1 MRTITNMRTEGIIAL
16 LILSVLVGVSIGYAI
31 LNNVN
36 TVQTNDIL
44 EIYYFYSKSCLACK
58 IAKPYI
64 QKIKEKIGI
73 KYCSVE
79 NLTED
84 CLKLLKEYEIKYI
97 PTAIVYYRNGDVKVF
112 VGVDEI
118 KQLYNSLK

>member
-1 MRTITNMRTEGIIAL
+1 MRTEEIIAP
-16 LILSVLVGVSIGYAI
+16 LILSVLISVGIGHTI

-36 TVQTNDIL
+36 TVQTNNISK
-44 EIYYFYSKSCLACK
+44 IYYFYSESCPACK
-58 IAKPYI
+58 MVKLYI
-64 QKIKEKIGI
+64 QKIEEKIRI

-84 CLKLLKEYEIKYI
+84 CLKPLKEYEIKYI
-97 PTAIVYYRNGDVKVF
+97 PTVIVYYKDGNVKVF